1 MTDIQIAP
9 GETLQASYEVTNNG
23 TGQDTQD
30 ITLTKGGNVVATEAD
45 VTVKKGQTV
54 AGALQWVSQN
64 TDAGYEYSFE
74 LVSADSAS
82 NQFTVMVGT
91 DLFEKT
97 LYQYP
102 IRSRSDSTIVETIS
116 STNATAQGSVNV
128 EGDFWGGYA
137 ERGDGST
144 SYFEFPNAIA
154 QWADTTSQQW
164 VAFTVDNA
172 TSDGPFISLTNSS
185 FGDTGEERYLI
196 NKSGSEIQ
204 FRSGTWGQPDGNDR
218 YWANTTSGPLTS
230 GKHRIVFQKTA
241 TNSADLWVDGNQ
253 IGLSEWTKGRG
264 WEGFNGN
271 PSNFHVGGLAK
282 LDETNTPLNYLDAD
296 LDNVMFGTNG
306 TNLTLTEIQND
317 YEAQPWV
324 NQ

>member
-1 MTDIQIAP
+1 MTDIKIAP
-9 GETLQASYEVTNNG
+9 GDTLQASYEVTNHG

-45 VTVKKGQTV
+45 VTVKKDQTV

-64 TDAGYEYSFE
+64 TDDGYEYSFE

-82 NQFTVMVGT
+82 NQFTVLVGA
-91 DLFEKT
+91 DPPENT

-128 EGDFWGGYA
+128 EGDFWDGYA

-164 VAFTVDNA
+164 MAFTVDNA
-172 TSDGPFISLTNSS
+172 TSDGPFIALTNSTS
-185 FGDTGEERYLI
+185 YGGEESYQIR
-196 NKSGSEIQ
+196 KSGSEIK
-204 FRSGTWGQPDGNDR
+204 FMSGETGKSGMNAR
-218 YWANTTSGPLTS
+218 YMANTTSGPLTS

-253 IGLSEWTKGRG
+253 IGLSESTNYDG
-264 WEGFNGN
+264 WQGFIGN
-271 PSNFHVGGLAK
+271 PSNFHVGGLAT
-282 LDETNTPLNYLDAD
+282 LDETNTPQNYLDAD

-306 TNLTLTEIQND
+306 TNLTSTEIQND

-324 NQ
+324 TQ